1 MRPDACTLPTAEV
14 PMRLAEFDALLATAR
29 LRDRTGSTRLRLVLD
44 APIETVRDLAARESE
59 CCSFFDFGVTPLGD
73 VVEVTVTVPPAYVGV
88 LDALAAR

>member
-1 MRPDACTLPTAEV
+1 MLI
-14 PMRLAEFDALLATAR
+14 RLAEFDALLATVR
-29 LRDRTGSTRLRLVLD
+29 LRERPHPTRLRLVLD
-44 APIETVRDLAARESE
+44 APVAVVRDLAARESE